1 MAEEMRTEAMELC
14 VTACEKFASSNE
26 VGCNL
31 NKKCVLSYHISR
43 ATMKATN
50 SQYQFGCLGELP
62 KKVYSDLELYLLSL
76 ILIILGSLE
85 DDKGKHG

>member
-1 MAEEMRTEAMELC
+1 
-14 VTACEKFASSNE
+14 
-26 VGCNL
+26 
-31 NKKCVLSYHISR
+31 
-43 ATMKATN
+43 MKATN

>member
-31 NKKCVLSYHISR
+31 NNKCVLPYHISR

-50 SQYQFGCLGELP
+50 SQYQFGCLSELP
-62 KKVYSDLELYLLSL
+62 KKVYSDLLTL